1 MEIKKCPF
9 CGGEAV
15 MQTQTK
21 RLLFSEEEEFY
32 FISCTK
38 CGAKPYLAGDVCLY
52 YNDDFEERRKKL
64 REKVIEA
71 WNRRVDDGEKE
82 TKVF

>member
-15 MQTQTK
+15 IQSQTK
-21 RLLFSEEEEFY
+21 ELPFSEEENFY

-38 CGAKPYLAGDVCLY
+38 CGAKPYFASEICLY
-52 YNDDFEERRKKL
+52 YKADFEERRKNLIK
-64 REKVIEA
+64 KVIEL
-71 WNRRVDDGEKE
+71 WNRRVDDGRE
-82 TKVF
+82 